1 MNDVKLHEI
10 AKRELMRRELMTRD
24 LMSFTQQIEDHYM
37 AGWVHH
43 DICERL
49 MKFSSDVIAGKSP
62 RLMLLVPPRHGKSL
76 LASQIFPSWHLGHC
90 PNHEIINV
98 GYNQELPVRFSR
110 RVREIISSKEYHAAF
125 PETNL
130 DPKSQSVEAWL
141 TTKRGGFTAA
151 GRGGGITGKGAHI
164 LIVDDPIKNMEEA
177 DNFEI
182 REKLEDWYFAAAY
195 TRLAPGGGVL
205 LIETMWHDDDLAG
218 RLLNKMQFDEAADQ
232 FEVIRYPAISTKY
245 EYRHEEERNI
255 VKLDEPMPVEE
266 AIDYELLRMPNQPLH
281 AERYS
286 LEFLE
291 RVKANAPSRVWS
303 ALYQQDPVPEEGL
316 FFTNEMFHVSPQAPA
331 KANKRYFMAWDFA
344 ISEKQRADYTVGVT
358 LCQDENDNLYLV
370 DMVRF
375 QGDAKRITDEFISMI
390 HRWSGIEGSTLALGV
405 EDGQIWKSLK
415 QIIRQ
420 RMKEENAYISIQTM
434 QALTDK
440 QSRAMALQGRME
452 HSRFWFIEGSP
463 WWKDCQREL
472 QRFPAGKNDDIVD
485 ALSWAV
491 RLATGK
497 KPKRAPGG
505 KKLRSWK
512 DDLAKYVSGVGS
524 GSHMSA

>member
-1 MNDVKLHEI
+1 MNLQEI
-10 AKRELMRRELMTRD
+10 AKRELIRRELMKRD
-24 LMSFTQQIEDHYM
+24 LMAFTTTMEDNYM

-49 MKFSSDVIAGKSP
+49 MKFSEDVKAQKSP

-76 LASQIFPSWHLGHC
+76 LASQLFPAWHLGHH
-90 PNHEIINV
+90 PQHEIINV

-110 RVREIISSKEYHAAF
+110 RVREILDSKEYHAAF
-125 PETNL
+125 PETML
-130 DPKSQSVEAWL
+130 DMKSQSVEAWL

-218 RLLNKMQFDEAADQ
+218 RLLQKMQFDEDADQ

-245 EYRHEEERNI
+245 EYRHVENTEI
-255 VKLDEPMPVEE
+255 VKLDEPMQVDE
-266 AIDYELLRMPNQPLH
+266 ALNYELLRTPNEPLH

-286 LEFLE
+286 LEFLQ

-316 FFTNEMFHVSPQAPA
+316 FFTNDMLHVAPGMPP
-331 KANKRYFMAWDFA
+331 KEHKRYYMAWDFA
-344 ISEKQRADYTVGVT
+344 ISEKQRADYTVGCC
-358 LCQDENDNLYLV
+358 LMQDESDNLYLV

-375 QGDAKRITDEFISMI
+375 QGDAKRITDEMISMI
-390 HRWSGIEGSTLALGV
+390 HRWSGIEGASLQLGV

-415 QIIRQ
+415 QMIRQ
-420 RMKEENAYISIQTM
+420 QMKEEQAYISIQTM

-440 QSRAMALQGRME
+440 QSRAVALQGRME

-463 WWKDCQREL
+463 WINDAQREL
-472 QRFPAGKNDDIVD
+472 QRFPAGRNDDIVD

-497 KPKRAPGG
+497 KPKRGPAH

-512 DDLAKYVSGVGS
+512 DDLSKFVSGTGS

>member
-1 MNDVKLHEI
+1 MNLQEI
-10 AKRELMRRELMTRD
+10 AKRELIRRELMKRD
-24 LMSFTQQIEDHYM
+24 LMAFTTTMEDNYM

-49 MKFSSDVIAGKSP
+49 MKFSDDVRAMKSP

-76 LASQIFPSWHLGHC
+76 LASQLFPAWHLGHC
-90 PNHEIINV
+90 PQHEIINV

-110 RVREIISSKEYHAAF
+110 RVREILDSKEYHAAF
-125 PETNL
+125 PETML
-130 DPKSQSVEAWL
+130 DMKSQSVEAWL

-218 RLLNKMQFDEAADQ
+218 RLLNKMQFDEAADD
-232 FEVIRYPAISTKY
+232 FEVIRYPAISTKW
-245 EYRHEEERNI
+245 EYRHVEERKI
-255 VKLDEPMPVEE
+255 VKLDDVMESDE
-266 AIDYELLRMPNQPLH
+266 AVDYELLRKPNEPLH
-281 AERYS
+281 PERYS
-286 LEFLE
+286 LEYLE

-316 FFTNEMFHVSPQAPA
+316 FFTNDMFHMQSGMPD
-331 KANKRYFMAWDFA
+331 KKHKRYYMAWDFA
-344 ISEKQRADYTVGVT
+344 ISEKQRADYTVGCC
-358 LCQDENDNLYLV
+358 LMQDENDNLILV
-370 DMVRF
+370 DLVRF
-375 QGDAKRITDEFISMI
+375 QGDSARISNEFINMI
-390 HRWSGIEGSTLALGV
+390 QRWSNIEGSSLTLGV

-415 QIIRQ
+415 QSLRA
-420 RMKEENAYISIQTM
+420 RMKEEGAYVAITPM

-440 QSRAMALQGRME
+440 QSRATALQGRME
-452 HSRFWFIEGSP
+452 HGRFYFLDGSP
-463 WWKDCQREL
+463 WLTDAQREL
-472 QRFPAGKNDDIVD
+472 QRFPAGRNDDIVD

-497 KPKRAPGG
+497 KPKRAP
-505 KKLRSWK
+505 KARHMRSWK
-512 DDLAKYVSGVGS
+512 DDLSKFVGGVGS
-524 GSHMSA
+524 GGHMSA

>member
-1 MNDVKLHEI
+1 MSLDLHEI
-10 AKRELMRRELMTRD
+10 AKRELMRRELMSRD
-24 LMSFTQQIEDHYM
+24 FMSFVKQMEDGYM
-37 AGWVHH
+37 AGWVHY
-43 DICERL
+43 DICTRL
-49 MKFSSDVIAGKSP
+49 MKFSQDVIDGKSP

-76 LASQIFPSWHLGHC
+76 LASQLFPSWHLGHM
-90 PNHEIINV
+90 PHHEIINV

-110 RVREIISSKEYHAAF
+110 RVREILSSKEYHAAF
-125 PETNL
+125 PNTNL

-218 RLLNKMQFDEAADQ
+218 RLLQKMQFDEDADQ
-232 FEVIRYPAISTKY
+232 FEVIRYPAISTKF
-245 EYRHEEERNI
+245 EYRHLENTEI
-255 VKLDEPMPVEE
+255 VKLDTPMEDKE
-266 AIDYELLRMPNQPLH
+266 AKAYELLRLPNQPLH

-286 LEFLE
+286 LEFLQ

-316 FFTNEMFHVSPQAPA
+316 FFTNDMLHVAPGMPP
-331 KANKRYFMAWDFA
+331 KEHKRYYMAWDFA
-344 ISEKQRADYTVGVT
+344 ISEKQRADYTVGCC
-358 LCQDENDNLYLV
+358 LMQDESDNLYLV

-375 QGDAKRITDEFISMI
+375 QGDAKRITDEMISMI
-390 HRWSGIEGSTLALGV
+390 HRWSGIEGASLQLGV

-415 QIIRQ
+415 QMIRQ
-420 RMKEENAYISIQTM
+420 QMKEEQAYISIQTM

-440 QSRAMALQGRME
+440 QSRAVALQGRME

-463 WWKDCQREL
+463 WINDAQREL
-472 QRFPAGKNDDIVD
+472 QRFPAGRNDDIVD

-497 KPKRAPGG
+497 KPKRGPAH

-512 DDLAKYVSGVGS
+512 DDLSKFVSGTGS